1 MEKQSRVVRYSTDNG
16 PRWGLAEGDAVW
28 DLVGDPFTGWE
39 KGAEV
44 ATLSALSLLAPVVP
58 SKIICAG
65 RNYPAHAAEDD
76 SSVPEEPL
84 LFFKPPSSVIGPD
97 DPIVLPPQ
105 SEWVEHE
112 AELALVIG
120 RRCRDVRAE
129 HAWQHVLG
137 VTCANDVTARDLQR
151 REALWTRS
159 KGFDTF
165 CPIGPWLVTGL
176 TEAEV
181 SDLEVTCRV
190 NGNVRQSGR
199 TSEMVFSPAAL
210 IAYASAVMTLEP
222 GDLILTGTPAGV
234 GSLEAGDVAEVEV
247 EGVGILR
254 NPVTG

>member
-1 MEKQSRVVRYSTDNG
+1 M
-16 PRWGLAEGDAVW
+16 W
-28 DLVGDPFTGWE
+28 DLVGDSFIGWE

-44 ATLSALSLLAPVVP
+44 TTLSALSLLAPVLP

-97 DPIVLPPQ
+97 NPIVLPSQ

-151 REALWTRS
+151 REALWEPRCARREPS
-159 KGFDTF
+159 PPERQDS
-165 CPIGPWLVTGL
+165 GL
-176 TEAEV
+176 SARV
-181 SDLEVTCRV
+181 SAAGTAPSHR
-190 NGNVRQSGR
+190 RQHLQGHLL
-199 TSEMVFSPAAL
+199 A
-210 IAYASAVMTLEP
+210 
-222 GDLILTGTPAGV
+222 
-234 GSLEAGDVAEVEV
+234 
-247 EGVGILR
+247 
-254 NPVTG
+254 